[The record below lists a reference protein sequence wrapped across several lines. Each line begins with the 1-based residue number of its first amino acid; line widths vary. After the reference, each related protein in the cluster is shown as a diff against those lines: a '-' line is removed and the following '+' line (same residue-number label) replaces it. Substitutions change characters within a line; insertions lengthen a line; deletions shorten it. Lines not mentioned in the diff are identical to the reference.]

1 MSDNTYLILT
11 TQNPRTEET
20 GFTEFEH
27 AEAWALAQLVK
38 RLTFNECRANA
49 VSDDEAYLMIDAL
62 AKLQRSLINAGVNP
76 R

>member
-1 MSDNTYLILT
+1 MSGNPYLILT

-20 GFTEFEH
+20 GFAEFEH
-27 AEAWALAQLVK
+27 AEIWALAQLVK

-49 VSDDEAYLMIDAL
+49 VSEEEAYVMIAAL
-62 AKLQRSLINAGVNP
+62 AKLQRSLIYAGVNP